1 MQKRVQQVRVEKCLS
16 FYDARKLVETSQPA
30 MVTTSYS
37 AVVKTTTRN
46 VSVNTDIMWQHYET
60 QAKQLD
66 TAKQVKKPIQKQ
78 RDIAPKKKQASTAT
92 ISTTMSLDSS
102 NASNSLPK
110 TRKDKTLSKDRSS

>member
-1 MQKRVQQVRVEKCLS
+1 
-16 FYDARKLVETSQPA
+16 

-66 TAKQVKKPIQKQ
+66 TAKQVKEPIHQQ

-92 ISTTMSLDSS
+92 ISTTISQMSLDSS
-102 NASNSLPK
+102 NPSNSLPK